1 MCRGPV
7 DSVVGLRCGAVRAS
21 GGIVVYGL
29 RQVENLLGE
38 IEQLHVLPVLLFTV
52 CHCWSATT
60 CRFASARFWLI
71 ITKVERKIASSETI
85 IVRRPYGYFQ
95 RLGRSSS

>member
-1 MCRGPV
+1 M
-7 DSVVGLRCGAVRAS
+7 
-21 GGIVVYGL
+21 YGL

-38 IEQLHVLPVLLFTV
+38 IEQLHVLPVLLFHRLPLLVGDDLPFRVGTV
-52 CHCWSATT
+52 LAD
-60 CRFASARFWLI
+60 

>member
-21 GGIVVYGL
+21 GGIGVHGL
-29 RQVENLLGE
+29 RQLKNLIGE
-38 IEQLHVLPVLLFTV
+38 IEQLHVLPVLLFHRLPLLV
-52 CHCWSATT
+52 ATT